1 MDIERN
7 IEAIR
12 QRVQAALNAAGRASD
27 EVTIIGVTKGVEP
40 ERIQSAMSLGLT
52 DLGENRVQELMAKH
66 DKLPGARWHIIGRL
80 QRNKVKYIID
90 KAAVIHSLDSLPLAR
105 EINRHAERI
114 QRVMPVLVQVNA
126 ANEET
131 KAGLP
136 CEEVLPFI
144 ETVFNL
150 KYIKVMGLMMIAPL
164 SEDPELVRPYFRIM
178 KQLYDELISNNYP
191 HTDIR
196 YLSMGMSNDFETA
209 IEEGSNMVRI
219 GTALFGRREKG
230 EAMWQENS

>member
-1 MDIERN
+1 MLQEGSDKGS
-7 IEAIR
+7 
-12 QRVQAALNAAGRASD
+12 AL
-27 EVTIIGVTKGVEP
+27 
-40 ERIQSAMSLGLT
+40 
-52 DLGENRVQELMAKH
+52 
-66 DKLPGARWHIIGRL
+66 RWHLIGSL

-90 KAAVIHSLDSLPLAR
+90 KAFMIHSLDSLPLAR

-131 KAGLP
+131 KSGLP
-136 CEEVLPFI
+136 CEETIPFI
-144 ETVFNL
+144 ESVFNL
-150 KYIKVMGLMMIAPL
+150 KYIKVAGLMMIAPKT
-164 SEDPELVRPYFRIM
+164 EDPELVRPYFHIM
-178 KQLYDELISNNYP
+178 KQLYDDLVSNDYP

-219 GTALFGRREKG
+219 GTAIFGKREKG
-230 EAMWQENS
+230 DEPNGRQIHE